1 MTKLYYAANI
11 STTGESVD
19 SIRVAN
25 EIRKRER

>member
-1 MTKLYYAANI
+1 MKIYLAHPI
-11 STTGESVD
+11 STTGESRD